1 MKRHIRFVFSFI
13 AVILLFS
20 STNIAFAQ
28 QTIIEI
34 LPKESRIKFDES
46 ELDSYN
52 PIDLQEKLSF
62 HKILD
67 WISSA
72 LKENLPHFV
81 KMLTTLL
88 AHIFLF
94 SLLDHF
100 SFSKTEKSYRF
111 IISCLAS
118 AVLTLLLL
126 NYFSDSC
133 KIIEE
138 NITTIRVF
146 CDASI
151 PIITALLIQGGNT
164 FLSTFF
170 SYSVSLSGAI
180 INSINSQ
187 LFMPLIKIF
196 LAIGCCE
203 CIWDDIN
210 FNPITDMIQKFIK
223 WLIGIVFSVF
233 TFAVSAQNFLTRS
246 GDTVAQKLLKN
257 AANGIPFLGSM
268 LSDGIDGVFTLANG
282 TKNITSLV
290 CIGVI
295 ISVFIGP
302 ALLLLMQSIALYL
315 TSTLAKL
322 LGQKDCV
329 SILYTVH
336 KAYLLMLSL
345 FLVSVLMC
353 IVCLLLICLGA
364 N

>member
-1 MKRHIRFVFSFI
+1 MKRNIQFVFCFI
-13 AVILLFS
+13 GVLLTFS
-20 STNIAFAQ
+20 SNNIVLAQ
-28 QTIIEI
+28 QTIVNI
-34 LPKESRIKFDES
+34 LPEESRIKFDES
-46 ELDSYN
+46 ELDGYDLSK
-52 PIDLQEKLSF
+52 LQEKLSF

-67 WISSA
+67 WISTA
-72 LKENLPHFV
+72 IKENLPQFV

-88 AHIFLF
+88 WHVFLF
-94 SLLDHF
+94 SVLDHF

-118 AVLTLLLL
+118 TVLTLLLL

-133 KIIEE
+133 KVIEE
-138 NITTIRVF
+138 SITTIRVF

-151 PIITALLIQGGNT
+151 PIITALLIEGGNT
-164 FLSTFF
+164 FLSAFF
-170 SYSVSLSGAI
+170 SYSISLSGAV
-180 INSINSQ
+180 INSLNSQ
-187 LFMPLIKIF
+187 LFMPLIKMF
-196 LAIGCCE
+196 LAVGCCG

-210 FNPITDMIQKFIK
+210 FNPITEMIQKFIK

-233 TFAVSAQNFLTRS
+233 TFAVSAQSFLSRS
-246 GDTVAQKLLKN
+246 GDTIAQKFLKT
-257 AANGIPFLGSM
+257 AANGIPFLGSV
-268 LSDGIDGVFTLANG
+268 LSDGIDGIFTLANG
-282 TKNITSLV
+282 TKNITSLIG
-290 CIGVI
+290 IGVI

-315 TSTLAKL
+315 TSSVAEL

-329 SILYTVH
+329 SILCTVH

-345 FLVSVLMC
+345 LLVSVLMC